1 MNSKLILPAIG
12 AGCLVFMSYH
22 LVRTHQTPPSHG
34 PLAEPARSP
43 YSDVIAAAGLVEA
56 RTENIKVGSPVPGVV
71 TEVLVA
77 VGDEVQAGD
86 PLFRLDD
93 RQIVAELRVREAQL
107 AAAQATL
114 DRIEN
119 LPRPEEIPPSEA
131 KVRRAEAEVV
141 AQRDM
146 AERREKLF
154 VHRAVPEEE
163 VIQRRQ
169 ALTSAVESLLQAKAE
184 DQLLK
189 AGSWQ
194 FDKEVA
200 RVDVQRQRSLVEQY
214 RTELDRLHVRAP
226 VSGQVLKVD
235 VRPGEYVGT
244 PPDQPLV
251 VLGDLQRLHVRI
263 DIDEQDIPRF
273 RPGLPGTASMRGDA
287 GHRIPLS
294 FVRVEPYVQP
304 KTSLIG
310 NSVERVD
317 TRVLQVIYALDAPSN
332 AGYYVGQQVDAF
344 LDASQPQSPVAG
356 GKAPSTATSRTATAN
371 ALAATSED
379 VKDKSS
385 PRAACLGRVGPILF
399 QPGRFLV
406 RAGLRRGSR

>member
-1 MNSKLILPAIG
+1 MDASKALRHKQPGHRHKESVMRMGKLALPAIG
-12 AGCLVFMSYH
+12 VVCIIFMGYH
-22 LVRTHQTPPSHG
+22 LARTHQTPPAYG

-43 YSDVIAAAGLVEA
+43 YLDVIAAAGLVEA
-56 RTENIKVGSPVPGVV
+56 RTENIKVGSPLPGVV
-71 TEVLVA
+71 IQVLVG
-77 VGDEVQAGD
+77 VGDHVKAGD

-107 AAAQATL
+107 AASQATL
-114 DRIEN
+114 ARIEE

-131 KVRRAEAEVV
+131 KVRRAESDVV

-146 AERREKLF
+146 LERREKLF

-169 ALTSAVESLLQAKAE
+169 SLASSIESLLEAKAE

-189 AGSWQ
+189 AGSWKH
-194 FDKEVA
+194 DKSLA
-200 RVDVQRQRSLVEQY
+200 RVDVERNRSLVEQY
-214 RTELDRLHVRAP
+214 RTELDRLQVRAP
-226 VSGQVLKVD
+226 VTGQILKVD

-251 VLGDLQRLHVRI
+251 VLGDLERLHVRI

-273 RPGLPGTASMRGDA
+273 HPGMSGTACMRGNA
-287 GHRIPLS
+287 SHRLPMT

-317 TRVLQVIYALDAPSN
+317 TRVLQVIYALEPDAKTV
-332 AGYYVGQQVDAF
+332 YVGQQVDAF
-344 LDASQPQSPVAG
+344 LDASPPSPTAVADATPRIPLRSP
-356 GKAPSTATSRTATAN
+356 AP
-371 ALAATSED
+371 E
-379 VKDKSS
+379 
-385 PRAACLGRVGPILF
+385 
-399 QPGRFLV
+399 
-406 RAGLRRGSR
+406 